1 MSSACRRTRILG
13 PERLLDVPYCFL
25 DRDLGSVTRLLEIRM
40 DDVPLV
46 SVRLM
51 RLAAS
56 TGLHICVSLR
66 LPEQGVGSRPVGI
79 QTFVETD
86 GH

>member
-1 MSSACRRTRILG
+1 VG
-13 PERLLDVPYCFL
+13 
-25 DRDLGSVTRLLEIRM
+25 
-40 DDVPLV
+40 
-46 SVRLM
+46 LM
-51 RLAAS
+51 RPAAS